1 MFELIKIEIENS
13 KNVLSHKIIR
23 LIKKFRQLLNEVNSN
38 VRKVIRMS
46 VMSLEKRGSEMLQV
60 RFLKKYESDI

>member
-46 VMSLEKRGSEMLQV
+46 VMSFRMTE
-60 RFLKKYESDI
+60 RFNYFFVCGNT